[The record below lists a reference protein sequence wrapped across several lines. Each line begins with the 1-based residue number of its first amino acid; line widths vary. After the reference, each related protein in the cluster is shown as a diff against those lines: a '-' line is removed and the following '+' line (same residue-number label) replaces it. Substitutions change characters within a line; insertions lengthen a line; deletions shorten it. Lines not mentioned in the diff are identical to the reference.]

1 MDLTSE
7 TKSLLGRLVDRLDAA
22 DKRGAERAQ
31 SVALSAKI
39 WPELVEAHF
48 ESDKAVLWEEARLLH
63 SLGWIRIIPETAARS
78 PAGYAQQVRFTVLS
92 AEEVRKAVG
101 RPERLKSAS
110 EHWREAVENYLTA
123 PLLAKQVVGAYC
135 IELPGRSMQEVVLR
149 LNDLAALA
157 GQPLLLREVSAKL
170 FWGMSKVLD
179 GRQGLV
185 AAVLGL
191 PECPFQESPVQ
202 LLVQLPAGALRGV
215 LFIEN
220 QMSFDQAAR
229 SGSPLL
235 EGFALVF
242 ASGFRGSALRLRS
255 PTGAS
260 VFYSHRGVLSAECR
274 ETFESWLFENSLQPP
289 AYFWGD
295 LDWSGMG
302 ILKAMRATFSDITA
316 WQPGYR
322 PMLQSLLEEH
332 GHSPIEAEKAGQVAV
347 LGTGCIF
354 SDSELIPALQ
364 STGKFVD
371 QEVLSCLK
379 WAAHVEVL

>member
-1 MDLTSE
+1 MDLTPE
-7 TKSLLGRLVDRLDAA
+7 TKNFLGRLVDRLDAA
-22 DKRGAERAQ
+22 DKRRAERAQ
-31 SVALSAKI
+31 SVALSSKI

-48 ESDKAVLWEEARLLH
+48 ESDKAALWEEARLLH
-63 SLGWIRIIPETAARS
+63 SRGWIRITPDIAARS
-78 PAGYAQQVRFTVLS
+78 PAGYAQQVRFTVLLV
-92 AEEVRKAVG
+92 EEVRKAVG

-110 EHWREAVENYLTA
+110 ERWREAVEEHLIA
-123 PLLAKQVVGAYC
+123 PPLAKQVVGAFC
-135 IELPGRSMQEVVLR
+135 IELPGRSMSEVVLR
-149 LNDLAALA
+149 LNDLAALS

-191 PECPFQESPVQ
+191 PECPFPETPIQ
-202 LLVQLPAGALRGV
+202 LLVQLPAGNLRGV

-220 QMSFDQAAR
+220 QMSFEQAAR

-242 ASGFRGSALRLRS
+242 ASGFKGSALRLRS

-260 VFYSHRGVLSAECR
+260 VFYSNRGVLSAEGR
-274 ETFESWLFENSLQPP
+274 EAFESWLFENTLQVPTH
-289 AYFWGD
+289 FWGD

-302 ILKAMRATFSDITA
+302 ILRAMRATFPAITS

-322 PMLQSLLEEH
+322 PMLQSLLEGH
-332 GHSPIEAEKAGQVAV
+332 GHFPMEAEKAGQVAV
-347 LGTGCIF
+347 LGTGCNF

-371 QEVLSCLK
+371 QEVFVVPQVGC
-379 WAAHVEVL
+379 AR

>member
-1 MDLTSE
+1 MDLTLE
-7 TKSLLGRLVDRLDAA
+7 TKNLLGRLVDRLDAA

-39 WPELVEAHF
+39 WPELVEARF
-48 ESDKAVLWEEARLLH
+48 ESDKAALWEEAQLLH
-63 SLGWIRIIPETAARS
+63 SRGWIRITPEAAARS

-92 AEEVRKAVG
+92 VEEVRKAVG

-110 EHWREAVENYLTA
+110 ERWREAVEEHLFA
-123 PLLAKQVVGAYC
+123 PSSAKQVVGAYC

-191 PECPFQESPVQ
+191 PECPFLESPVQ
-202 LLVQLPAGALRGV
+202 LLVQLPAGPLRGV

-242 ASGFRGSALRLRS
+242 ASGFRGSALRLRN

-274 ETFESWLFENSLQPP
+274 EAFESWLFENSLQLP

-302 ILKAMRATFSDITA
+302 ILKAMRATFADITA
-316 WQPGYR
+316 WQPGYL
-322 PMLQSLLEEH
+322 PMLQSLLDGH

-347 LGTGCIF
+347 LSTGCEF
-354 SDSELIPALQ
+354 SDSALIPALKA
-364 STGKFVD
+364 SGRFLD
-371 QEVLSCLK
+371 QEMTVVPLGP
-379 WAAHVEVL
+379 

>member
-31 SVALSAKI
+31 SVALRAKI

-48 ESDKAVLWEEARLLH
+48 ESDKAALWEEARLLH
-63 SLGWIRIIPETAARS
+63 SLGWIRITPESAARS
-78 PAGYAQQVRFTVLS
+78 PAGYAQDVRFTVLS
-92 AEEVRKAVG
+92 AEEVRKTVG

-110 EHWREAVENYLTA
+110 ERWRDAVEEYLIA
-123 PLLAKQVVGAYC
+123 PPLAKQVVGAFC
-135 IELPGRSMQEVVLR
+135 IELPGRSMHEVVLR
-149 LNDLAALA
+149 LNDLTALS

-191 PECPFQESPVQ
+191 PECPFPETPVQ
-202 LLVQLPAGALRGV
+202 LLVQLPAGSLRGV

-220 QMSFDQAAR
+220 QMSFEQAAR
-229 SGSPLL
+229 CASLLL

-242 ASGFRGSALRLRS
+242 ASGFKGSALRLRS

-260 VFYSHRGVLSAECR
+260 VFYSHRGALSTECR
-274 ETFESWLFENSLQPP
+274 EVFESWLFENSLQVPTH
-289 AYFWGD
+289 FWGD

-302 ILKAMRATFSDITA
+302 ILRAMRATFSDITA
-316 WQPGYR
+316 WQPGYL
-322 PMLQSLLEEH
+322 PMLHSLVEGH
-332 GHSPIEAEKAGQVAV
+332 GHAPIEAEKAGQVAV
-347 LGTGCIF
+347 LSTGCAF
-354 SDSELIPALQ
+354 SDSELIPALKA
-364 STGKFVD
+364 TGRFVD
-371 QEVLSCLK
+371 QEMTVVPLGR
-379 WAAHVEVL
+379 